1 MSEELS
7 RSEQLFRV
15 LAGGSLPANFVP
27 QSRLEELLLAYIK
40 GEKPN
45 HVPQSRLEALLCACC
60 NSSQGGTIVDAVLA
74 ETTITENGTHTPPT
88 GVDGFSKVEVNV
100 PIPEVEKP
108 ILEPLTVTENG
119 AYTPS
124 AGVDGFSEVVV
135 DVMTGGGI
143 PGPITAI
150 AAGSITPTSDI
161 TEFTLPHN
169 LGVVPKIV
177 IVCLDNV
184 YRADDNG
191 GAIFSYMVNYMV
203 AVGDGLDNKNTQ
215 ALIQYIHPTSFNK
228 LSMTSNGNTITETTA
243 EIKGGSDTAM
253 FKATV
258 IDENGETI
266 PAVYNWVA
274 MAF

>member
-1 MSEELS
+1 MEPITNEEKYLAALTGES
-7 RSEQLFRV
+7 VV
-15 LAGGSLPANFVP
+15 LPEPFTTTQMFMARAAGMDVNPPAPFTNDQMYWAKIIERIESGDGSGVVIRN
-27 QSRLEELLLAYIK
+27 QNK
-40 GEKPN
+40 
-45 HVPQSRLEALLCACC
+45 
-60 NSSQGGTIVDAVLA
+60 
-74 ETTITENGTHTPPT
+74 TITENGSYKADSGYT
-88 GVDGFSKVEVNV
+88 GLGTVTVAV
-100 PIPEVEKP
+100 PDP
-108 ILEPLTVTENG
+108 ILKSLTVTENG

-124 AGVDGFSEVVV
+124 AGVDGFSKVLV
-135 DVMTGGGI
+135 DVAASSGI
-143 PGPITAI
+143 PAPITAI

-161 TEFTLPHN
+161 AEFTLPHN

-177 IVCLDNV
+177 IVCLDNM

-203 AVGDGLDNKNTQ
+203 AVGDGLNNKNTQ

-228 LSMTSNGNTITETTA
+228 LSLTSNGNTITETTA